1 MTYGEKGRRTKPRVK
16 VLRGY
21 GGNEPTS
28 LTFSAP
34 VNASHTDIK
43 SGMVISISS
52 GQWVK
57 GCAQNAVPYIAY
69 HDASDTDV
77 DSSGLLLGLSCA
89 GDFEIETG
97 YFDGTDTYVRD
108 DAVIAGTAGLLGS
121 LDKAAIMVGGAAAGG
136 QGTIADIVGFVTKG
150 KAQVQAGT
158 KSLVAFG
165 GTANYFDPAQNINSE
180 ATIGAISTLTFITRW
195 TPMRTAETA

>member
-1 MTYGEKGRRTKPRVK
+1 MK

-28 LTFSAP
+28 LTLSAP

-43 SGMVISISS
+43 SGMVISIVS

-57 GCAQNAVPYIAY
+57 GCAQNVVPFIAY

-77 DSSGLLLGLSCA
+77 DSSGLLLGLSCL
-89 GDFEIETG
+89 GNFEIETG

-108 DAVIAGTAGLLGS
+108 DALIAGTSTLIGF
-121 LDKAAIMVGGAAAGG
+121 LDKAAIMVGSATAGG
-136 QGTIADIVGFVTKG
+136 QGTLADILGFVSKG

-158 KSLVAFG
+158 KTIASVA
-165 GTANYFDPAQNINSE
+165 YFDPTQNINSE
-180 ATIGAISTLTFITRW
+180 ATIGAISTLTFISSWR
-195 TPMRTAETA
+195 PMRTAETA